1 MKDIFARND
10 QHYTKLAFLNWRTD
24 GEDIGNL
31 LVLADGFLSSSILL
45 IKKCLKKNRDKKAD
59 KIIFPVLYNANH
71 GIELYLK
78 ALTWKLNKLLGNGK
92 KIEGSHDIKQIF
104 SVVKARIIQFGTD
117 NRAKNFKE
125 LTKELDFY
133 ITELYNKLEEGKGK
147 KNLDFSRYP
156 ISSDYMKHFYAR
168 EWKNIEI
175 DLVNLLGIYQ
185 RIYHNMEDLTA
196 YYYYEEFNL

>member
-31 LVLADGFLSSSILL
+31 LVLADGYLSSSILL

-78 ALTWKLNKLLGNGK
+78 ALTWKLNELLGNRK

-104 SVVKARIIQFGTD
+104 SVVKARIIEFGID
-117 NRAKNFKE
+117 HRAKNFKE

-133 ITELYNKLEEGKGK
+133 ITELYSKLEEDKGK

-156 ISSDYMKHFYAR
+156 ISSDYMKHFYAL

-175 DLVNLLGIYQ
+175 DLVNLLDIYQ
-185 RIYHNMEDLTA
+185 RIYDNMEDLTA
-196 YYYYEEFNL
+196 YYYHEEFNL